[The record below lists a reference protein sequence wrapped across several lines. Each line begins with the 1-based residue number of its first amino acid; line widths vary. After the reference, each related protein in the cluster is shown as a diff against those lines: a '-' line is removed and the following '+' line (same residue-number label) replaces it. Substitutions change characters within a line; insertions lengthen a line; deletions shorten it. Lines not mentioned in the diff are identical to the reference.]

1 MIPQQLG
8 PTQAWLATV
17 CDVAEKRQ
25 TASGPLSNNARVVEQ
40 VRLEPFERFSGE
52 IHYVEI

>member
-1 MIPQQLG
+1 
-8 PTQAWLATV
+8 V

-25 TASGPLSNNARVVEQ
+25 TASGSLSNNARVVEQ
-40 VRLEPFERFSGE
+40 VRLEPFERFSVE